1 MNSNRLF
8 FKLLFTIIA
17 ICNFGF
23 FSLSQA
29 EERVKVLKNQIDI
42 LSKDLKTLEKA
53 VYEKSNIVK
62 KSVIA
67 MALTKTFLQ
76 SIYLN

>member
-8 FKLLFTIIA
+8 FKLLFTIIT

-29 EERVKVLKNQIDI
+29 EERVNVLKNQIDI
-42 LSKDLKTLEKA
+42 LSKDLKTLEK
-53 VYEKSNIVK
+53 KRF
-62 KSVIA
+62 
-67 MALTKTFLQ
+67 TKNQIL
-76 SIYLN
+76 

>member
-8 FKLLFTIIA
+8 FKLLFIIIA

-29 EERVKVLKNQIDI
+29 EERVNVLKNQIDI

-62 KSVIA
+62 KSANSDGLKEDV
-67 MALTKTFLQ
+67 LTKH
-76 SIYLN
+76 